1 MTIVG
6 VSAPGFLGL
15 DPARSPD
22 IRIPIQMKPLMTP
35 GWDDI
40 GNRRSQW
47 IQIFARMKPGYTVER
62 AKASLQP
69 LFFGILNE
77 ELKEKE
83 MAQITPFYRDRF
95 LKREVKME
103 PAATGYSQLRQSYAT
118 ALYVLMGMVGLVLLI
133 ACFNVANLLIARAV
147 ARRKEIAVR
156 LSVGASRLQLVRQLI
171 IESLL
176 LSFAGSIAG
185 LVLSDW
191 TIRGLLSF
199 LPQDGTNLM
208 LRAAPDE
215 RILAFDFA
223 LALLTALLFGL
234 APAVQSTKLDLWST
248 LKDVVGAVVGAGSS
262 VHVRKALVTAQV
274 ALSFLLLA
282 GAGLFVKS
290 LGNLKNTQTGFHDI
304 SNLVSFQIDPAL
316 NGYDVPRIRAFSD
329 QMLASL
335 RSDPAVRD
343 AAFAN
348 VSLLAGNEWDSS
360 MSVEGHQIKDGEDMQ
375 AFMNAVSPGYFKT
388 MGIPLLAGRDVED
401 RDRGDD
407 VRVAIVNRKFAT
419 HFFGSPGA
427 AIGRHIGFGTG
438 PKSKLNIEIVGVV
451 EDTLYEGPREGV
463 HRQAFVPYAQ
473 FKFPAQLT
481 WYVRTSIPAK
491 HMYAQ
496 LRAELATR
504 DASMPVYSMRT
515 LESQLDET
523 LGTER
528 LIASLST
535 AFGLLATILA
545 AIGLYGVMAFV
556 VVRRTREIGLRMAL
570 GAPQRTVA
578 WMVMQEVLILL
589 GIGCAV
595 GIPIAYGLTKYVSSQ
610 LFGVQPADAASAA
623 AAVAVLT
630 AVTACAG
637 LIPSIRASLID
648 PMTALRYE

>member
-1 MTIVG
+1 
-6 VSAPGFLGL
+6 
-15 DPARSPD
+15 
-22 IRIPIQMKPLMTP
+22 
-35 GWDDI
+35 
-40 GNRRSQW
+40 
-47 IQIFARMKPGYTVER
+47 
-62 AKASLQP
+62 
-69 LFFGILNE
+69 
-77 ELKEKE
+77 
-83 MAQITPFYRDRF
+83 
-95 LKREVKME
+95 
-103 PAATGYSQLRQSYAT
+103 
-118 ALYVLMGMVGLVLLI
+118 
-133 ACFNVANLLIARAV
+133 
-147 ARRKEIAVR
+147 
-156 LSVGASRLQLVRQLI
+156 
-171 IESLL
+171 
-176 LSFAGSIAG
+176 
-185 LVLSDW
+185 
-191 TIRGLLSF
+191 
-199 LPQDGTNLM
+199 
-208 LRAAPDE
+208 
-215 RILAFDFA
+215 
-223 LALLTALLFGL
+223 
-234 APAVQSTKLDLWST
+234 

-262 VHVRKALVTAQV
+262 VRVRKALVTAQV

-316 NGYDVPRIRAFSD
+316 NGYDVPRIRALGD

-335 RSDPAVRD
+335 RSNPAVKD
-343 AAFAN
+343 AAFAST
-348 VSLLAGNEWDSS
+348 SLLAGGEWDSS

-388 MGIPLLAGRDVED
+388 MGIPLLAGRDIED
-401 RDRGDD
+401 RDRGDE
-407 VRVAIVNRKFAT
+407 VRSAIVNRKFAT
-419 HFFGSPGA
+419 HFFVSPGA
-427 AIGRHIGFGTG
+427 AVGRHIGFGTG
-438 PKSKLNIEIVGVV
+438 PKSKLDIEIVGVV

-481 WYVRTSIPAK
+481 WYVRTTIPAK
-491 HMYAQ
+491 QMYGQ
-496 LRAELATR
+496 LRAELASR
-504 DASMPVYSMRT
+504 DASMPVYNMRT

-570 GAPQRTVA
+570 GAPQRAVA
-578 WMVMQEVLILL
+578 WMVMQEVLVLL
-589 GIGCAV
+589 AIGCAV
-595 GIPIAYGLTKYVSSQ
+595 GIPIAYGLSKYVSSQ